1 MLLYT
6 WLLMVVDMA
15 RIDWSVT
22 AEDIIK
28 RVKEIYGAN
37 ITEDQIVKA
46 LGYEYRISWKK
57 AVEVARFIKGFTIK
71 QAEDYMNKVIAMKAP
86 VPIRRFTKKQAHHTT
101 PWEGWPVAKWPV
113 KVAKAYLEVLKNLE
127 NNASY
132 RGLSVDD
139 VVIVHVAV
147 HKGRKIRNY
156 MPRAFGRSTPWFQ
169 DTVTIELAG
178 AELPSENVPKKL
190 KLRQKPY

>member
-1 MLLYT
+1 MFLYT
-6 WLLMVVDMA
+6 WFLMVVGMA

-28 RVKEIYGAN
+28 RVKEIYGAS
-37 ITEDQIVKA
+37 ITEDQVVKA

-71 QAEDYMNKVIAMKAP
+71 QAEDYMNNVIAMKAP

-139 VVIVHVAV
+139 VVIVHAAV